1 MYVCMWLFLADMI
14 IFILF
19 LKIMVFFELRIM
31 VNFLTMMPT

>member
-1 MYVCMWLFLADMI
+1 MWLFLADMI
-14 IFILF
+14 IF